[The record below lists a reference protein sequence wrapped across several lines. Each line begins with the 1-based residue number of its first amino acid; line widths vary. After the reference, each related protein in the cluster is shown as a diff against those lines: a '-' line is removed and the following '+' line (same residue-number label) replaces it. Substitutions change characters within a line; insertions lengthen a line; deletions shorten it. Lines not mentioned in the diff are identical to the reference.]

1 MAIRSAFL
9 YGDWDKAL
17 NRLRHININMAS
29 NLDKA
34 TKRNALAVRDA
45 MIRKFV
51 EGDRSW
57 PPLAAAT
64 IARKGS
70 SKPLIEHGD
79 LMGSINVKP
88 LPHREFFVGVPRAAR
103 SKEGEELVNI
113 GACNEFGTDT
123 IPVRSFVATTLREQ
137 DEPTAK
143 RWMEA
148 ARKTVLGLPY
158 NG

>member
-1 MAIRSAFL
+1 MAKQSAFL

-17 NRLRHININMAS
+17 NRLRYINARMAS

-45 MIRKFV
+45 MIQKFV
-51 EGDRSW
+51 TGDRSW
-57 PPLAAAT
+57 PPLADAT

-88 LPHREFFVGVPRAAR
+88 LPHGEFFVGVPRAAR
-103 SKEGEELVNI
+103 SKDGAELVNI
-113 GACNEFGTDT
+113 GACHEFGTDV
-123 IPVRSFVATTLREQ
+123 IPQRSFVATTLHEQ
-137 DEPTAK
+137 DKPCAK
-143 RWMEA
+143 RWTEA
-148 ARKTVLGLPY
+148 ARRTISGLPY